1 MNRAGSILTVVA
13 AALVLGAGAA
23 PGQTGTASWR
33 LDAGAAAGGLGLD
46 PHLADYRWD
55 VSPAAT
61 WGAQAA
67 FTRGRVGCGL
77 RAWRA
82 RTTQGTGLTAGPA
95 DLDVTLTGVELTAQ
109 TRLLT
114 VAGCQLWAAV
124 LGGRLHGA
132 YAPDRLTAAVGGG
145 EPVTVVFAPLD
156 TWTWGLG
163 AELRRPLGRS
173 LGLALQAERT
183 GFALDT
189 AHRRGADVVTARETF
204 HNWSARLLVAW
215 SWSLS

>member
-1 MNRAGSILTVVA
+1 MNRAGEILTVVA
-13 AALVLGAGAA
+13 AALVLGVGTARA
-23 PGQTGTASWR
+23 QSGTASWR

-46 PHLADYRWD
+46 RHLADYRWD

-67 FTRGRVGCGL
+67 VTRGPVACGL

-82 RTTQGTGLTAGPA
+82 RTTQGTGLTAGPT
-95 DLDVTLTGVELTAQ
+95 DLHVALTGIELAAQ
-109 TRLLT
+109 ARVLT
-114 VAGCQLWAAV
+114 VANFQLWTAV
-124 LGGRLHGA
+124 LGGRLHGG
-132 YAPDRLTAAVGGG
+132 YDPDRLTATVGGG
-145 EPVTVVFAPLD
+145 EPVTVEFAPLD
-156 TWTWGLG
+156 AWTWGLG
-163 AELRRPLGRS
+163 VEVRRPLGRS

-183 GFALDT
+183 SFGLDT
-189 AHRRGADVVTARETF
+189 AHRRGADVVTERETF